1 MSADVLS
8 VCTQTRSRYVR
19 RSPLGMHANPPSPS
33 MIQRDLD
40 EDGEFLYLV
49 GSHCTPHQGDDSP

>member
-1 MSADVLS
+1 
-8 VCTQTRSRYVR
+8 
-19 RSPLGMHANPPSPS
+19 

-49 GSHCTPHQGDDSP
+49 GSHCTPDQGGDSPPLGGSLRPYL